1 VIEVGRTA
9 PVFTLLDGSG
19 VKHAIKDL
27 RGRAVVLYFYPKDS
41 TSGCTTEALEFQA
54 AFAAFKRAGASV
66 FGISPDSVAS
76 HAKFAEAQGLA
87 FPLLA
92 DGRDKDD
99 NPKVCLKY
107 GVWQEKSMYGRKYM
121 GVVRTTY
128 LLAPSGKVVK
138 RWDKVKVSGHAADVL
153 AEVKAL
159 RKNTQ

>member
-1 VIEVGRTA
+1 MIEVGRIA
-9 PVFTLLDGSG
+9 PVFTLVDGSG

-54 AFAAFKRAGASV
+54 ASAAFKRAGACV

-76 HAKFAEAQGLA
+76 HATFAEAQRLT

-92 DGRDKDD
+92 DERDKND

-107 GVWQEKSMYGRKYM
+107 GVWQEKSMYGRTYM

-128 LLAPSGKVVK
+128 LLDPLGKVFK
-138 RWDKVKVSGHAADVL
+138 RWDKVKVAGHAADVL
-153 AEVKAL
+153 EEAKTL
-159 RKNTQ
+159 RKNA